1 MNGQPQASPLQTWGL
16 VPLRLALGVVFLMH
30 GWQKVF
36 AFGVAGT
43 ADILGKLGIP
53 LATVSAVVLMVAE
66 LGGGVS
72 IITGVFTRWAALA
85 LAIEMCVA
93 IPVARMGGG
102 FFTPYGYEFEM
113 TLLGACITLALTGPG
128 DLTLTRLLRRAQA
141 NPA

>member
-1 MNGQPQASPLQTWGL
+1 MNGQQQASPFQAWGL

-30 GWQKVF
+30 GWQKAFV
-36 AFGVAGT
+36 FGVAGT

-66 LGGGVS
+66 LGGGLA
-72 IITGVFTRWAALA
+72 ILTGVFARWAALA

-128 DLTLTRLLRRAQA
+128 GATLTRFLSRPKAEQA
-141 NPA
+141 